1 MLATADVDQY
11 LSNTETTVSYADMLL
26 KAIYLQIAV
35 LFLTALWLIFSK
47 RRSLL
52 DTFFKTSAIMVLI
65 LGLWLGGVWFYPPV
79 YGLFL
84 FGLVIIGLII
94 WHLRKDVS
102 KTSRWR
108 NVLSNIPLIVL
119 LPLGGYL
126 FLQGFTGRLQPDAD
140 FIELTP
146 PFKINE
152 GTCVLSGGLSPLLNF
167 HNFPSQ
173 EPRDIAQT
181 YGLDFIK
188 TRSNGFRTTLGNTLN
203 PKPKTPEQY
212 EMFNTAVFSPCD
224 GLVVEYE
231 NGLPDQPIGGS
242 DKVNTGGNGIVLA
255 CGKYHVH
262 LHHLKQG
269 SVIPQLGEVI
279 EAGQKV
285 GEIGNSGNT
294 IEPHLHLH
302 AETIVESGNTNRHGK
317 PVHMRFNGRFMARGD
332 CF

>member
-1 MLATADVDQY
+1 MLTKADVDQY
-11 LSNTETTVSYADMLL
+11 LSNTETAVSFADMLL

-126 FLQGFTGRLQPDAD
+126 FLQGFTGRLQPDGD

-152 GTCVLSGGLSPLLNF
+152 GTCIS
-167 HNFPSQ
+167 
-173 EPRDIAQT
+173 
-181 YGLDFIK
+181 
-188 TRSNGFRTTLGNTLN
+188 
-203 PKPKTPEQY
+203 
-212 EMFNTAVFSPCD
+212 FS
-224 GLVVEYE
+224 
-231 NGLPDQPIGGS
+231 
-242 DKVNTGGNGIVLA
+242 
-255 CGKYHVH
+255 
-262 LHHLKQG
+262 
-269 SVIPQLGEVI
+269 
-279 EAGQKV
+279 
-285 GEIGNSGNT
+285 
-294 IEPHLHLH
+294 
-302 AETIVESGNTNRHGK
+302 
-317 PVHMRFNGRFMARGD
+317 
-332 CF
+332 

>member
-1 MLATADVDQY
+1 
-11 LSNTETTVSYADMLL
+11 MLL
-26 KAIYLQIAV
+26 QAINAQMAV
-35 LFLTALWLIFSK
+35 LLLTALWLMLSK
-47 RRSLL
+47 RRSPL
-52 DTFFKTSAIMVLI
+52 DTFFKTSAIMVLF

-84 FGLVIIGLII
+84 IGLVIIGLIFR
-94 WHLRKDVS
+94 HLRKEVS

-108 NVLSNIPLIVL
+108 NILSNIPLIVL
-119 LPLGGYL
+119 FPLGGYM
-126 FLQGFTGRLQPDAD
+126 FLQGFMGRLEPDSD
-140 FIELTP
+140 FIALKP

-152 GTCVLSGGLSPLLNF
+152 GACVLSGGLSPLLNF

-181 YGLDFIK
+181 YGIDIVK
-188 TRSNGFRTTLGNTLN
+188 TRANGFRTTHGNTFN
-203 PKPKTPEQY
+203 PKPKKLEHY
-212 EMFNTAVFSPCD
+212 AMFNTAVFSPCD

-231 NGLPDQPIGGS
+231 NGLPDQPIGNS
-242 DKVNTGGNGIVLA
+242 DKVNTGGNGVVLA
-255 CGKYHVH
+255 CGKHHVH

-279 EAGQKV
+279 KAGQKV

-302 AETIVESGNTNRHGK
+302 AETIVEKGNPNRHGK
-317 PVHMRFNGRFMARGD
+317 PVHMQFNGRFMARGD